1 MDKQKKKTKGWMD
14 LVAIIAVIGL
24 GYLAIAVSLGT
35 FQPIGAVISGSMEPV
50 LSRGDLVILR
60 KVAPADIRVGDI
72 AQVEIPRAFQEQFGL
87 PPNNLHRITDIQ
99 QTGNNVQFITK
110 GDANTNIDPVPVSP
124 DRVGG
129 IVVYDIPQVGHL
141 FLFLNSPQGRIFALI
156 MGISVVGYILY
167 IAVSDNWRNVVVA
180 AQTGAG
186 TLSPEAAEQA
196 LGLQEQTGADPI
208 VGATAGGPSEVQ
220 SGVPPGPAPGVA
232 AGQTMASADLRLVA
246 GISDERLE
254 DIETGIHETRDSLQH
269 FTAAIADYGT
279 HLQSHTATVQAMST
293 ASQSLVQAVDRQNV
307 VLERLETTLDRDPAG
322 GILGSTQRRD
332 AGRSGM
338 NAPAGTQTGSP
349 AQRRAAGRI
358 TDIVGSIDGRPT
370 LNAADGM
377 TRRRISGRRATTG
390 GTDFR
395 RALRKVS
402 AKRPSRPRRAG

>member
-87 PPNNLHRITDIQ
+87 PPNNLHRITDIRQ
-99 QTGNNVQFITK
+99 VGNNVQFITK

-141 FLFLNSPQGRIFALI
+141 FLFLNSPQGRIFALV
-156 MGISVVGYILY
+156 MGVAVIGYILY

-180 AQTGAG
+180 AQTEAG

-196 LGLQEQTGADPI
+196 LRMQEQIGDEPA
-208 VGATAGGPSEVQ
+208 AGGPPGVT
-220 SGVPPGPAPGVA
+220 SGVPPGLAPVGI
-232 AGQTMASADLRLVA
+232 AGQTMATADLRLVA
-246 GISDERLE
+246 GVSDERLE
-254 DIETGIHETRDSLQH
+254 VIETGIHETRDSLQH

-307 VLERLETTLDRDPAG
+307 VLERLETTLDRDPVG
-322 GILGSTQRRD
+322 GILGSSQRGT
-332 AGRSGM
+332 AGRSGVD
-338 NAPAGTQTGSP
+338 APAGTQTGSP
-349 AQRRAAGRI
+349 AQRRAARRV
-358 TDIVGSIDGRPT
+358 TDIVGSVDGRPT
-370 LNAADGM
+370 LNAAGG
-377 TRRRISGRRATTG
+377 TSRRRVSGRRASTG
-390 GTDFR
+390 GSDFR

-402 AKRPSRPRRAG
+402 AKRPPRPSGAG

>member
-1 MDKQKKKTKGWMD
+1 VDKKKKKTKGWMD

-72 AQVEIPRAFQEQFGL
+72 AQVEIPRVFQEQFGL

-129 IVVYDIPQVGHL
+129 IVVYDIPQLGNL

-156 MGISVVGYILY
+156 MGVSVVGYILY

-196 LGLQEQTGADPI
+196 LGTQEQ
-208 VGATAGGPSEVQ
+208 AGGEPLADAAGGEQ
-220 SGVPPGPAPGVA
+220 SGVPPGLAPGVA
-232 AGQTMASADLRLVA
+232 VGQTMASADLRLVA
-246 GISDERLE
+246 GVSDERLE
-254 DIETGIHETRDSLQH
+254 VIETGIHETRDSLQH

-307 VLERLETTLDRDPAG
+307 VLERLETTLDRDSSG
-322 GILGSTQRRD
+322 GILRSSQRRGV
-332 AGRSGM
+332 GRTGI
-338 NAPAGTQTGSP
+338 NTAVGTQTGSP
-349 AQRRAAGRI
+349 ARRRAARRV
-358 TDIVGSIDGRPT
+358 TDIVGSVDGRPT
-370 LNAADGM
+370 LNAPDGT
-377 TRRRISGRRATTG
+377 TRRRVSGRRATTG
-390 GTDFR
+390 GSDFR

-402 AKRPSRPRRAG
+402 AKRPPRPEGAG